1 MYIEQGLIVF
11 LSVTRIQD
19 DRTSRDR
26 LIVLLQSSRWP
37 FIIYPTSLQSEERV
51 SRTSDLGFVF
61 LQRRLIMHAAL

>member
-26 LIVLLQSSRWP
+26 LIVLLQS
-37 FIIYPTSLQSEERV
+37 TDGLSLYVLHLYNPKSVLIERRI
-51 SRTSDLGFVF
+51 SNFVY
-61 LQRRLIMHAAL
+61 

>member
-51 SRTSDLGFVF
+51 NRTSDLGVVF
-61 LQRRLIMHAAL
+61 LQQRFIMHAAL